1 MMSAISHSSDR
12 YLLKVLQQRAGR
24 RKTLR
29 KMRQDMNAFGAL
41 YPPATNVTIRA
52 MTVGGRPAEMLT
64 PAEHYSNY
72 VLLYL
77 HGGGFVMGSIQS
89 HRQLAS
95 HLSAAAKIKTL
106 ITEYRLAPEHP
117 FPAALVDALS
127 VYKDLLKSGV
137 APRHVTVAGDSAG
150 GGLCVSLMVLLK
162 QNHLPLPGACV
173 LFSPWVDLTLSGHS
187 WHRNFDRDVLVKKND
202 AKRMAAFY
210 LNGKDP
216 FDHLSSPIYADLSM
230 LPPLLIQVG
239 SDEVLH
245 DDAVSLHVRATKF
258 GVSSYIDIW
267 DKMPHVWH
275 FMSPVLRE
283 GRMAL
288 HQAGKFIMTHMQG
301 GYL

>member
-64 PAEHYSNY
+64 PAEQYSNY

-127 VYKDLLKSGV
+127 VYKDLLKRV
-137 APRHVTVAGDSAG
+137 
-150 GGLCVSLMVLLK
+150 VS
-162 QNHLPLPGACV
+162 
-173 LFSPWVDLTLSGHS
+173 
-187 WHRNFDRDVLVKKND
+187 
-202 AKRMAAFY
+202 
-210 LNGKDP
+210 
-216 FDHLSSPIYADLSM
+216 
-230 LPPLLIQVG
+230 
-239 SDEVLH
+239 
-245 DDAVSLHVRATKF
+245 
-258 GVSSYIDIW
+258 
-267 DKMPHVWH
+267 PH
-275 FMSPVLRE
+275 
-283 GRMAL
+283 G
-288 HQAGKFIMTHMQG
+288 T
-301 GYL
+301 